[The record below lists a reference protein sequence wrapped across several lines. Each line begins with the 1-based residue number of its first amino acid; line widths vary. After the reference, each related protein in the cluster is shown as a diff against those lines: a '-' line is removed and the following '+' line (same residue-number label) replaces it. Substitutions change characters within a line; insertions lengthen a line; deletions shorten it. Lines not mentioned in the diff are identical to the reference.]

1 MNPGDK
7 SYMSKKWNQER
18 KNDEYY
24 KKAKKQNY
32 HSRASFK
39 LLQLNRK
46 FKVIKDGNSVVDLGA
61 APGGWSQVALETVG
75 TSGLVVAVDLNKM
88 KSFSEEN
95 FWSIKGDFTQIET
108 LEEIQRTLQG
118 KSDVIIS
125 DAAPKLSGIKDL
137 DQLRSVDLARSVL
150 NISDQILKYKGN
162 LIMKVFQGEGYT
174 ELLKDIKKKFHKVK
188 TTKPPSSRKQSGEMY
203 VVGRGF
209 RREGR

>member
-1 MNPGDK
+1 
-7 SYMSKKWNQER
+7 
-18 KNDEYY
+18 
-24 KKAKKQNY
+24 
-32 HSRASFK
+32 
-39 LLQLNRK
+39 
-46 FKVIKDGNSVVDLGA
+46 
-61 APGGWSQVALETVG
+61 
-75 TSGLVVAVDLNKM
+75 M